1 MVTLME
7 KQTKNIITR
16 QWVKKE
22 LLFYNTATLKHTA
35 VGLAVIILIFG
46 FISLLLSAFS
56 RKGGIVV
63 GLFGGIPLIAI
74 LIVQIRLFKER
85 KQLQNGA
92 FEIVTRPLLY
102 KDEKMVGSGRNRR
115 LQEMLHFEG
124 FDEVWANHTEY
135 QLSSMNDEFYIV
147 HYKDSK
153 KAEMVFPL
161 KMYEYKEEK

>member
-1 MVTLME
+1 ME

-35 VGLAVIILIFG
+35 VGLAAVILLLG
-46 FISLLLSAFS
+46 FISFLLSAFS
-56 RKGGIVV
+56 REGAIVV
-63 GLFGGIPLIAI
+63 GLLGGIPLIAI
-74 LIVQIRLFKER
+74 LVLQIRLFKER

-115 LQEMLHFEG
+115 LQEMLHFDG

-135 QLSSMNDEFYIV
+135 QLCTMDDEFYIV
-147 HYKDSK
+147 HYKGSK

-161 KMYEYKEEK
+161 KLYEYKENNK